1 MMISIKTLKKNKV
14 FEKDIKC
21 HSLVKIISKENEI
34 IVISDSPLC
43 AFSQVLKILEK
54 NEEILQLQ
62 KYFEEIHD
70 SFFKN
75 FEKRKESEEEESVKN
90 LKERIKLEI
99 ENSFKLLEEIRKI
112 GKEKENFEMEI
123 KRKENEKEKLK
134 SIIKLLYFGYLEE
147 NERKKLEEEGFI
159 KNQKLQISRILK
171 T

>member
-54 NEEILQLQ
+54 NQEFLQLQ

-75 FEKRKESEEEESVKN
+75 FEKRKENEEEEIKN

-99 ENSFKLLEEIRKI
+99 ENSFKLLEEI
-112 GKEKENFEMEI
+112 
-123 KRKENEKEKLK
+123 
-134 SIIKLLYFGYLEE
+134 
-147 NERKKLEEEGFI
+147 
-159 KNQKLQISRILK
+159 
-171 T
+171 